1 MPRHLDRKRQG
12 EVAELAFAHKA
23 AALGF
28 TVSKPYGDSTAYD
41 VIVDWKGKL
50 TRVQVKSTNQ
60 LVEGGY
66 FLNAQRRLR
75 WGTCP
80 YKRSELDVIVA
91 YVAPED
97 CWYVIPLEVVLPKK
111 SLRLYP
117 HRPKNDGR
125 YGRYREAWDL
135 MRRRD

>member
-1 MPRHLDRKRQG
+1 MPRDHDPKRQG
-12 EVAELAFAHKA
+12 EVAELAFAHQA
-23 AALGF
+23 SLLGF

-41 VIVDWKGKL
+41 FILDWKGKL
-50 TRVQVKSTNQ
+50 TRVQIKSTNQ
-60 LVEGGY
+60 LFQGGY

-80 YKRSELDVIVA
+80 YKLEEVDVIVA
-91 YVAPED
+91 YVGPEKT
-97 CWYVIPLEVVLPKK
+97 WYVIPLAAVLPRK

-117 HRPKNDGR
+117 HRPAADGR

-135 MRRRD
+135 LRE